1 MIGPNKNPLT
11 TPDSL
16 AADGMQGAGA
26 KAEGQCRRDDTPS
39 EAVARL
45 FLRVAIA
52 SGQHWA
58 DRYSHMTADPAPGM
72 VEAADFL
79 DLAAD
84 ALAGEASP

>member
-1 MIGPNKNPLT
+1 MNAPKKHPL

-26 KAEGQCRRDDTPS
+26 KAEGRCRRDDTPS

-45 FLRVAIA
+45 FLRAAIA
-52 SGQHWA
+52 SALEWA
-58 DRYSHMTADPAPGM
+58 DRYAAMTHDPVPGM

-79 DLAAD
+79 ELAAD
-84 ALAGEASP
+84 ALSLEVRP

>member
-1 MIGPNKNPLT
+1 MSAPKKNPL

-26 KAEGQCRRDDTPS
+26 KAEGRCRRDDTPS

-45 FLRVAIA
+45 FLRAAVA
-52 SGQHWA
+52 SGQEWA
-58 DRYSHMTADPAPGM
+58 ERYAAMTCDPAPGM

-84 ALAGEASP
+84 ALSREVRP

>member
-1 MIGPNKNPLT
+1 MRAPNKNPLF
-11 TPDSL
+11 PACL
-16 AADGMQGAGA
+16 EADGIQGVGA
-26 KAEGQCRRDDTPS
+26 KAEGRCRRDDTPS

-45 FLRVAIA
+45 FLKAAVA

-84 ALAGEASP
+84 ALAGEVRP